1 MGTINKGILGG
12 FSGKVGNIVGG
23 RWKGIDYMR
32 SLGSRRTTA
41 PTEKQKEQQMKFA
54 LIARFQQPLANL
66 LAKSFRIY
74 AIKMTGMNSA
84 MGYNLKHA
92 VIGAYPDFL
101 IDYSKILV
109 SRGDMPNV
117 LNPLA
122 ESLTPGKI
130 NFSWLNNGGV
140 GKALDSDRSI
150 LVAYC
155 PVLQQCVYTDSG
167 PDRSTE
173 IAMLDL
179 TSFSGLE
186 IQTWIGFISE
196 NEMQV
201 ATSVFTGAVT
211 VM

>member
-41 PTEKQKEQQMKFA
+41 PTEKQKEQQLKFA
-54 LIARFQQPLANL
+54 LIVRFLQPLANL
-66 LAKSFRIY
+66 LAKSFRSY

-84 MGYNLKHA
+84 MSYNLKKA
-92 VIGAYPDFL
+92 VTGFYPVFT
-101 IDYSKILV
+101 IDYSKILI
-109 SRGDMPNV
+109 SRGSMPNV

-140 GKALDSDRSI
+140 GNALDSDKSI

-155 PVLQQCVYTDSG
+155 PSLQQCVYTDSG

-173 IAMLDL
+173 VALLDL
-179 TSFSGLE
+179 ASFSGLE
-186 IQTWIGFISE
+186 VQTWIGFISE
-196 NEMQV
+196 NEMEV
-201 ATSVFTGAVT
+201 ATSVFTGAFT
-211 VM
+211 VL

>member
-32 SLGSRRTTA
+32 SLGSRRTMT
-41 PTEKQKEQQMKFA
+41 PTDKQKEQQMKFA
-54 LIARFQQPLANL
+54 LIARFLQPLANL
-66 LAKSFRIY
+66 LAKSFRNY

-84 MGYNLKHA
+84 MSYNLKNA

-117 LNPLA
+117 MNPVA
-122 ESLTPGKI
+122 ESLTPGKV
-130 NFSWLNNGGV
+130 NFSWLNNGGA
-140 GKALDSDRSI
+140 GKALDNDKAI

-155 PVLQQCVYTDSG
+155 PALQQCVYTDSG

-173 IAMLDL
+173 VALLDL

-211 VM
+211 VL

>member
-32 SLGSRRTTA
+32 SLGSRRNTA
-41 PTEKQKEQQMKFA
+41 PTDKQKEQQLKFG
-54 LIARFQQPLANL
+54 LMSRFQQPLANL
-66 LAKSFRIY
+66 LATSFRSY
-74 AIKMTGMNSA
+74 AIKMTGSNNA
-84 MGYNLKHA
+84 MSYNLKNA
-92 VIGAYPDFL
+92 VIGIYPDFS
-101 IDYSKILV
+101 IDYSKVLI
-109 SRGDMPNV
+109 SKGRMPNA
-117 LNPLA
+117 LNPIA
-122 ESLTPGKI
+122 ESLNPGEV

-155 PVLQQCVYTDSG
+155 PALQQCVYTDFG

-173 IAMLDL
+173 VAVLDL

-196 NEMQV
+196 NERQV
-201 ATSVFTGAVT
+201 ATSIFTGALT
-211 VM
+211 VL

>member
-32 SLGSRRTTA
+32 SLGARRTTS
-41 PTEKQKEQQMKFA
+41 PTQLQKEQQVKFA
-54 LIARFQQPLANL
+54 LIARFQQPLSNL
-66 LAKSFRIY
+66 LAKSFRSY

-84 MGYNLKHA
+84 MSYNLKNA

-109 SRGDMPNV
+109 SRGDMPNATNV
-117 LNPLA
+117 LA
-122 ESLTPGKI
+122 ESLNPGRI
-130 NFSWLNNGGV
+130 NFSWINNGGV
-140 GKALDSDRSI
+140 GKALYSDKSI

-155 PVLQQCVYTDSG
+155 PALQQSVYTDSG
-167 PDRSTE
+167 PDRITE
-173 IAMLDL
+173 VAMLDV

-196 NEMQV
+196 NGMQV
-201 ATSVFTGAVT
+201 ATSIFTGAIT
-211 VM
+211 VL